1 MPLTIEQ
8 QKHLEAT
15 WQDIQIR
22 SNDDAAL
29 KQNELLMVP
38 DLGASLQVLR
48 TVAGVWRR
56 RWTSRHVSL
65 CVGFTVISTSW
76 PRAARESMSQ
86 RLWNHGWLLRLLAQ
100 NGTGRAVLRLL
111 EAVFV
116 LRVWNMQPTFRGFS
130 IVVLQGFLVLAFCA
144 QTPNKQLPESA
155 APQLKARATGDPDAN
170 TQSVI
175 LNVIARDQAG
185 NPLKGLGA

>member
-1 MPLTIEQ
+1 
-8 QKHLEAT
+8 
-15 WQDIQIR
+15 
-22 SNDDAAL
+22 
-29 KQNELLMVP
+29 
-38 DLGASLQVLR
+38 
-48 TVAGVWRR
+48 
-56 RWTSRHVSL
+56 
-65 CVGFTVISTSW
+65 
-76 PRAARESMSQ
+76 
-86 RLWNHGWLLRLLAQ
+86 
-100 NGTGRAVLRLL
+100 
-111 EAVFV
+111 
-116 LRVWNMQPTFRGFS
+116 MQPTFRGFS